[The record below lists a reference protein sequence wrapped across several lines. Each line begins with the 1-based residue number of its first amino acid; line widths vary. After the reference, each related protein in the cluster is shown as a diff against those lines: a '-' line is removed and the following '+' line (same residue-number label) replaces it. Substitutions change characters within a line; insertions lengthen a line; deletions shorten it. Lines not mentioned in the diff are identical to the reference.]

1 MYVAGHLEEY
11 LARKNWVMR
20 CWHGYLFGVKCKWF
34 VHGQAQLLDNSL
46 SLCKYHDDSMTT
58 FYWLCQF
65 SIGVVTLN
73 DNIHSTAA
81 TLSLT
86 TIKQSFNISSS
97 LSTQPFTSS
106 ASSPLHRSS
115 VCRRALSTSCC
126 AWASACDMALCLSS
140 SKSLR
145 NCNMTLLHL
154 HTSHLHINL
163 LRQTNLP
170 KYW

>member
-97 LSTQPFTSS
+97 LSTQPFTYPLFLLGRWDFGLVFLYELLYLLGQFSF
-106 ASSPLHRSS
+106 ASFLR
-115 VCRRALSTSCC
+115 L
-126 AWASACDMALCLSS
+126 SACTIHVMLCLS
-140 SKSLR
+140 
-145 NCNMTLLHL
+145 
-154 HTSHLHINL
+154 
-163 LRQTNLP
+163 
-170 KYW
+170 